1 MRFGEVLLAW
11 AEAENEENGPKG
23 AYEMIDRLR
32 RRVGMVTLTESLP
45 NLTKET
51 MRALIRNERRVELF
65 HEGQRWH
72 DIRRWKI
79 AEKVMTDAHGLDVSK
94 LQYYPSSGATSSYWQ
109 YEEIVVDKRS
119 FNKDRDYLWPIPL
132 KELNANPLIRNDQNP
147 GY

>member
-1 MRFGEVLLAW
+1 M
-11 AEAENEENGPKG
+11 
-23 AYEMIDRLR
+23 
-32 RRVGMVTLTESLP
+32 
-45 NLTKET
+45 
-51 MRALIRNERRVELF
+51 ELF

-94 LQYYPSSGATSSYWQ
+94 LQYYPTSGATSPYWQ

-132 KELNANPLIRNDQNP
+132 KELNANPLIRDDQNP